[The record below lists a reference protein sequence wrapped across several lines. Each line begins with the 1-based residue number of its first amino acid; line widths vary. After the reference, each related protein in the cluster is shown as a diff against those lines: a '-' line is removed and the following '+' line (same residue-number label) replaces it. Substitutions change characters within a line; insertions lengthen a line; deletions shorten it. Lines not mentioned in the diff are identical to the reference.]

1 MSSGSIVD
9 GCIIKAN
16 KTNKENNDRYT
27 CGAGIHM
34 NGGTLI
40 NSIVVDNVAT
50 SVGSGWLAWG
60 SNILGAAVFINS
72 AGTFYNCTFA
82 YNYGN
87 TNGKSAVVGGVWD
100 DSKNSKFYN
109 CIFWGNAGNGTG
121 GENTI
126 QVGGPG
132 YSDGGTEAAANKNL
146 INCYASIAESSQT
159 TSELWNNPDATFQ
172 MNIGSNDYN
181 QMISKAK
188 ANQPFDDNYK
198 LLNNTTGLHC
208 INKGNNIYVEDND
221 IYVDAAGVTRI
232 QYCTVDKGAYE
243 SADAIQIEPDENGVY
258 YVTQNGAGT
267 SDGSSLENASCAMEL
282 QRVLNAA
289 GERAKTGMDAIVKI
303 AGYESASFVYNANT
317 LSNQDD
323 PQSYT
328 YVIPYGVTVMGGFSD
343 KDGNWDDDS
352 DGYKRDPITYKTV
365 LSAINN
371 SSSLEQKVNGYHTV
385 TFGEKPSDWNGN
397 DKKSIIDG
405 IYLID
410 GKATSMAGNGNP
422 NTRGGGAV
430 VPSWAHVRNCVVA
443 RCEAIEGG
451 GLYVLPGGVVSGSL
465 IMDNT
470 AENGAGVY
478 ADNTNA
484 GKDSRAHMVSCTVT
498 DNTASSIGGGLFLE
512 DGAMMVTNSILWGN
526 TAPSD
531 KNISGVLTEALEDD
545 VWSSVEHGISA
556 FYPVNHSFVET
567 YEMPSNFENTT
578 MESNEDLYFAS
589 SSRLLKAYSPL
600 IKHGMDTEYQDAM
613 ASRLGISSV
622 DMQGIP
628 RIQADMPRIDAGAFA
643 FEGGTIP
650 TDVLLTRIFVSQGAN
665 VQLPE
670 GEDMDKYIGRSFYT
684 SLTWLD
690 DALEYIKAV
699 RENGVAK
706 ETDRFEILWPAAHI
720 NQVIVVWMQVLRL

>member
-1 MSSGSIVD
+1 M
-9 GCIIKAN
+9 
-16 KTNKENNDRYT
+16 
-27 CGAGIHM
+27 
-34 NGGTLI
+34 
-40 NSIVVDNVAT
+40 
-50 SVGSGWLAWG
+50 
-60 SNILGAAVFINS
+60 
-72 AGTFYNCTFA
+72 
-82 YNYGN
+82 
-87 TNGKSAVVGGVWD
+87 
-100 DSKNSKFYN
+100 
-109 CIFWGNAGNGTG
+109 
-121 GENTI
+121 
-126 QVGGPG
+126 
-132 YSDGGTEAAANKNL
+132 
-146 INCYASIAESSQT
+146 
-159 TSELWNNPDATFQ
+159 
-172 MNIGSNDYN
+172 
-181 QMISKAK
+181 
-188 ANQPFDDNYK
+188 
-198 LLNNTTGLHC
+198 
-208 INKGNNIYVEDND
+208 
-221 IYVDAAGVTRI
+221 
-232 QYCTVDKGAYE
+232 
-243 SADAIQIEPDENGVY
+243 
-258 YVTQNGAGT
+258 
-267 SDGSSLENASCAMEL
+267 
-282 QRVLNAA
+282 
-289 GERAKTGMDAIVKI
+289 
-303 AGYESASFVYNANT
+303 
-317 LSNQDD
+317 
-323 PQSYT
+323 
-328 YVIPYGVTVMGGFSD
+328 
-343 KDGNWDDDS
+343 
-352 DGYKRDPITYKTV
+352 
-365 LSAINN
+365 
-371 SSSLEQKVNGYHTV
+371 NGYHTV

-451 GLYVLPGGVVSGSL
+451 GLYVLPGAFVSGSL

-684 SLTWLD
+684 SLTWID

-706 ETDRFEILWPAAHI
+706 ETDRFEILLAGGTYKPSYRRMDASTETVDQRQNSYVIPQGVSIYGGFNGTEQISSKSADGQDIVSIPGVTGSFTCMGDISEILSNRAYSDFNQNGI
-720 NQVIVVWMQVLRL
+720 NEPWELASQVILSGNVNVSEQVKNVYHVVYSDAKENQEPLNPVILDGLTIMDGETSNILSNAADTDEIGRGGGIYLTECLICLTAAVSSIILQFAAELSICVTPS

>member
-1 MSSGSIVD
+1 
-9 GCIIKAN
+9 
-16 KTNKENNDRYT
+16 
-27 CGAGIHM
+27 
-34 NGGTLI
+34 
-40 NSIVVDNVAT
+40 
-50 SVGSGWLAWG
+50 
-60 SNILGAAVFINS
+60 
-72 AGTFYNCTFA
+72 
-82 YNYGN
+82 
-87 TNGKSAVVGGVWD
+87 
-100 DSKNSKFYN
+100 
-109 CIFWGNAGNGTG
+109 
-121 GENTI
+121 
-126 QVGGPG
+126 
-132 YSDGGTEAAANKNL
+132 
-146 INCYASIAESSQT
+146 
-159 TSELWNNPDATFQ
+159 
-172 MNIGSNDYN
+172 
-181 QMISKAK
+181 
-188 ANQPFDDNYK
+188 
-198 LLNNTTGLHC
+198 
-208 INKGNNIYVEDND
+208 
-221 IYVDAAGVTRI
+221 
-232 QYCTVDKGAYE
+232 
-243 SADAIQIEPDENGVY
+243 
-258 YVTQNGAGT
+258 
-267 SDGSSLENASCAMEL
+267 MEL

-343 KDGNWDDDS
+343 KDGNWDDDN

-451 GLYVLPGGVVSGSL
+451 GLYVLPGGIVSGSL

-498 DNTASSIGGGLFLE
+498 DNTASSVGGGLFLE

-600 IKHGMDTEYQDAM
+600 IKHGMDTVYQDAM

-622 DMQGIP
+622 DMQGIS

-706 ETDRFEILWPAAHI
+706 ETDRFEILLAGGTYKPSYRRMDASTETVDQRQNSYVIPQGVSIYGGFNGTEQITSKSADGQDIVSIPGVTGSFTCMGDISEILSNRAYSDFNQNGI
-720 NQVIVVWMQVLRL
+720 NEPWELASQVILSGNVNVSEQVKNVYHVVYSDAGKIRNRLILLY

>member
-1 MSSGSIVD
+1 M
-9 GCIIKAN
+9 
-16 KTNKENNDRYT
+16 
-27 CGAGIHM
+27 
-34 NGGTLI
+34 
-40 NSIVVDNVAT
+40 
-50 SVGSGWLAWG
+50 
-60 SNILGAAVFINS
+60 
-72 AGTFYNCTFA
+72 
-82 YNYGN
+82 
-87 TNGKSAVVGGVWD
+87 
-100 DSKNSKFYN
+100 
-109 CIFWGNAGNGTG
+109 
-121 GENTI
+121 
-126 QVGGPG
+126 
-132 YSDGGTEAAANKNL
+132 
-146 INCYASIAESSQT
+146 
-159 TSELWNNPDATFQ
+159 
-172 MNIGSNDYN
+172 
-181 QMISKAK
+181 
-188 ANQPFDDNYK
+188 
-198 LLNNTTGLHC
+198 
-208 INKGNNIYVEDND
+208 
-221 IYVDAAGVTRI
+221 
-232 QYCTVDKGAYE
+232 
-243 SADAIQIEPDENGVY
+243 
-258 YVTQNGAGT
+258 
-267 SDGSSLENASCAMEL
+267 
-282 QRVLNAA
+282 
-289 GERAKTGMDAIVKI
+289 
-303 AGYESASFVYNANT
+303 
-317 LSNQDD
+317 
-323 PQSYT
+323 
-328 YVIPYGVTVMGGFSD
+328 
-343 KDGNWDDDS
+343 
-352 DGYKRDPITYKTV
+352 
-365 LSAINN
+365 
-371 SSSLEQKVNGYHTV
+371 NGYHTV

-684 SLTWLD
+684 SLTWLMMRWSISR
-690 DALEYIKAV
+690 LCVKTV
-699 RENGVAK
+699 LLKKLTGLK
-706 ETDRFEILWPAAHI
+706 SFWPAAHI
-720 NQVIVVWMQVLRL
+720 NQVIVVWMQALRCRPATELLCYSARCEHLWRI